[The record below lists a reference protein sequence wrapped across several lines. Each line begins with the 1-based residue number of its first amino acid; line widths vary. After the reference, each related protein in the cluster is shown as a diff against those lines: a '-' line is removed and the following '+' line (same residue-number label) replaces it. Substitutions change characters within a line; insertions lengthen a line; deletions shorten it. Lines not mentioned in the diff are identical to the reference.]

1 MTELK
6 VLSIFDLLAQ
16 MYPNPTT
23 ELEYETPFQLLVA
36 VVLSAQATD
45 KGVNKATKIFFKIIK
60 EPKDLAELSIE
71 EIESFIKTI
80 GLYKSKAQ
88 YLKNL
93 AKQLVIEHDSNIPE
107 NLNDLMKLSGVGR
120 KTANVILNTLYGHP
134 VIAVDTHVFRLA
146 HRLNLSTGS
155 TPLEVEFDLIEKIPK
170 QHLQNAHHY
179 LILHGRYVCKARNPE
194 CKDCFLQKFCFYFNN
209 QF

>member
-209 QF
+209 KF